1 MNKYTTDASALTRPD
16 STRPDSQV
24 IGPVCV
30 DVNVDAEGA
39 VSRVVGGAVI
49 CAAAAAAALGHRVE
63 AVASVADRDQGLL
76 SHFPDA
82 VERVVPVPS
91 MRTSSI
97 RNVYTTS
104 DRERRT
110 SSALSRADP
119 IDPTDIPASAAPV
132 QHLAG
137 LMVGD
142 YAPGIVEELSSRGD
156 LAVDMQGFLREP
168 DPDSGLLDL
177 RRFNAGRE
185 FYRRI
190 RFLKVDTAE
199 GEHLTGCT
207 DRYEMARALRDRGA
221 REVMVS
227 NAREIL
233 VVDDEGAHVCP
244 LRPRSLA
251 GRTGRGD
258 TVFSAYITERV
269 RRGVDQALLTACA
282 TVSLKMETAG
292 PLVCERTDIDNYLA
306 RFYADLLDTRE
317 GGNHGQ

>member
-1 MNKYTTDASALTRPD
+1 MNKYTTDASAL
-16 STRPDSQV
+16 TRPDSQV

-177 RRFNAGRE
+177 RQFNAGRE

-233 VVDDEGAHVCP
+233 AVDDEGAHV
-244 LRPRSLA
+244 
-251 GRTGRGD
+251 
-258 TVFSAYITERV
+258 
-269 RRGVDQALLTACA
+269 
-282 TVSLKMETAG
+282 
-292 PLVCERTDIDNYLA
+292 
-306 RFYADLLDTRE
+306 
-317 GGNHGQ
+317 

>member
-30 DVNVDAEGA
+30 DINVDAEGA

-142 YAPGIVEELSSRGD
+142 YAP
-156 LAVDMQGFLREP
+156 
-168 DPDSGLLDL
+168 
-177 RRFNAGRE
+177 AG
-185 FYRRI
+185 
-190 RFLKVDTAE
+190 A
-199 GEHLTGCT
+199 
-207 DRYEMARALRDRGA
+207 
-221 REVMVS
+221 
-227 NAREIL
+227 
-233 VVDDEGAHVCP
+233 
-244 LRPRSLA
+244 
-251 GRTGRGD
+251 
-258 TVFSAYITERV
+258 
-269 RRGVDQALLTACA
+269 
-282 TVSLKMETAG
+282 
-292 PLVCERTDIDNYLA
+292 
-306 RFYADLLDTRE
+306 
-317 GGNHGQ
+317 

>member
-49 CAAAAAAALGHRVE
+49 CAAAAAGALGHRVE

-177 RRFNAGRE
+177 RQFNAGRE